1 MRRIGIDT
9 ETWLINAE
17 QGIVAPRMVCLTY
30 CTEEAEVGLLG
41 REDALAF
48 MHALLDADDIV
59 FVAHH
64 ARFDFAVLCAADATL
79 LPKVFRAYDEGR
91 VRCTMVR
98 EKLLALARGE
108 LADEGDTGAKRNM
121 KFSLA
126 ACVERR
132 FGIDLSE
139 AKGMKGGPLPWRMRF
154 SELDGMPVDAWPAE
168 ARDYALDDAK
178 YNLALFDAQT
188 MELNE
193 QGAEGDTIPDE
204 APQTRAAFWLYLM
217 SVRGVRTD
225 PQRVNGLDTA
235 LRAEYARINALVR
248 AADVLKPKMQKGEMV
263 YTKNM
268 TALRSRVVSAYGGE
282 EYTPKTGGGKSGNPA
297 ISTAREHLLAPINK
311 AVLKWV
317 EDMEQQVFSARKE
330 RGEPD
335 MEGEAAAALSKD
347 LAYAAA
353 EAHGLDGEQVYNW
366 LVLHAVAER
375 SGVEK
380 LLKTYVPT
388 LLQGTQFPV
397 TTSYTELM
405 ATGRTSS
412 VKPNLQN
419 PPRKG
424 GIRECFIARPG
435 YYFAFCDYSFIEL
448 CTLAQSCL
456 EYFGWSHMADAI
468 NAGLDPHL
476 DMAASMLGIDYDEAK
491 RRKKA
496 DDPQIAEYRQLS
508 KALNFGYP
516 GGLGRSKFVE
526 YARAGYGVILSEAE
540 AGRRK
545 EEWYRKWPEMRLY
558 HQMFGNLTLGDASF
572 DLVQPGSGRVRGK
585 VGFCDG
591 ANCVDYETE
600 ALTKR
605 GWVSG
610 RDLRMDDEV
619 LTKNPATGVL
629 EWQRPTAIFHYPD
642 YDGPLVEIKST
653 RFSAVTTPE
662 HRWLVTDKRTGDR
675 CVVTK
680 NLSRHG
686 DHRIHRTGQ
695 YVGDDALH
703 DDAFIELV
711 GWFLTDGSMDTEE
724 GATRIRI
731 YQTKEAT
738 SARIDDMFSRLGI
751 PVHRAAPPSRTRGN
765 KVARTWSFSDL
776 TVHRTGLSRA
786 TATSETGVG
795 KTKGYSVEDYRAAG
809 MGVEAD
815 TIVASR
821 LQVTTAAV
829 GSMRRRHDIPRPVQA
844 HHGMASQLRDMFPDR
859 LLTCEF
865 VATLSKRQACLLLD
879 TMMLGDGTVSKKG
892 QEHFYTRDERAADAF
907 QMLLVLA
914 GRASNAAWTDLSTRE
929 IPQYD
934 SMPNSPKSRGIWTVD
949 LYKRDTAQVLKHQV
963 REFREARGVWCPS
976 VPNTYFVA
984 RRDKTVYVTGN
995 SVFQGRA
1002 ADGAKRAGWY
1012 LAQECYL
1019 GFSKYWPDDG
1029 RPRSPLYGSRPVLF
1043 VHDEFILEV
1052 PIATAH
1058 EATLRQSEVMVLG
1071 MKEVVPDVKV
1081 GTEYAIARR
1090 WYKGASAVYDEHKRL
1105 VPWEPKEKK

>member
-9 ETWLINAE
+9 ETYLINAD
-17 QGIVAPRMVCLTY
+17 QGIVAPRLVCLTY

-41 REDALAF
+41 RDDALAT
-48 MHALLDADDIV
+48 MHALLDADDIE

-108 LADEGDTGAKRNM
+108 LADEGDTGAKRNVR
-121 KFSLA
+121 FSLA
-126 ACVERR
+126 ACIERR
-132 FGIDLSE
+132 FNIDLSE
-139 AKGMKGGPLPWRMRF
+139 AKGTKGGPLPWRMRF
-154 SELDGMPVDAWPAE
+154 SELDGIPVESWPIE

-188 MELNE
+188 TEINE
-193 QGAEGDTIPDE
+193 QGASGNTVPDE

-225 PQRVNGLDTA
+225 PQRVNRLNTA

-263 YTKNM
+263 WSKNM
-268 TALRSRVVSAYGGE
+268 TALRGRVVSAYGGE
-282 EYTPKTGGGKSGNPA
+282 ERTPMTAGGKKGVPA
-297 ISTAREHLLAPINK
+297 VSTSREHLLAPIDK

-317 EDMEQQVFSARKE
+317 EDLEQQVFAARAE
-330 RGEPD
+330 RSEPD
-335 MEGEAAAALSKD
+335 MEGEEAAALSRE

-388 LLQGTQFPV
+388 LLQGTQFPI
-397 TTSYTELM
+397 TTSYTELL
-405 ATGRTSS
+405 ASGRTSS

-424 GIRECFIARPG
+424 GVRECFIPRPG
-435 YYFAFCDYSFIEL
+435 YFYAFCDYSFIEL

-476 DMAASMLGIDYDEAK
+476 DMAASMLGIDYEEAK

-496 DDPQIAEYRQLS
+496 DDPQISEYRQLS

-516 GGLGRSKFVE
+516 GGLGRAKFVE
-526 YARAGYGVILSEAE
+526 YARVGYGVILSEAE

-591 ANCVDYETE
+591 
-600 ALTKR
+600 
-605 GWVSG
+605 S
-610 RDLRMDDEV
+610 
-619 LTKNPATGVL
+619 
-629 EWQRPTAIFHYPD
+629 
-642 YDGPLVEIKST
+642 
-653 RFSAVTTPE
+653 
-662 HRWLVTDKRTGDR
+662 
-675 CVVTK
+675 
-680 NLSRHG
+680 
-686 DHRIHRTGQ
+686 
-695 YVGDDALH
+695 
-703 DDAFIELV
+703 
-711 GWFLTDGSMDTEE
+711 
-724 GATRIRI
+724 
-731 YQTKEAT
+731 
-738 SARIDDMFSRLGI
+738 
-751 PVHRAAPPSRTRGN
+751 
-765 KVARTWSFSDL
+765 
-776 TVHRTGLSRA
+776 
-786 TATSETGVG
+786 
-795 KTKGYSVEDYRAAG
+795 
-809 MGVEAD
+809 
-815 TIVASR
+815 
-821 LQVTTAAV
+821 
-829 GSMRRRHDIPRPVQA
+829 
-844 HHGMASQLRDMFPDR
+844 
-859 LLTCEF
+859 
-865 VATLSKRQACLLLD
+865 
-879 TMMLGDGTVSKKG
+879 
-892 QEHFYTRDERAADAF
+892 
-907 QMLLVLA
+907 
-914 GRASNAAWTDLSTRE
+914 
-929 IPQYD
+929 
-934 SMPNSPKSRGIWTVD
+934 
-949 LYKRDTAQVLKHQV
+949 
-963 REFREARGVWCPS
+963 
-976 VPNTYFVA
+976 
-984 RRDKTVYVTGN
+984 N

-1019 GFSKYWPDDG
+1019 GFGKLWPNDG
-1029 RPRSPLYGSRPVLF
+1029 RARSPLYGSRPVLF

-1052 PIATAH
+1052 PEANAH
-1058 EATLRQSEVMVLG
+1058 EATLRQSEVMIAG
-1071 MKEVVPDVKV
+1071 MKEVVADVKV
-1081 GTEYAIARR
+1081 GTEFAIARR
-1090 WYKGASAVYDEHKRL
+1090 WYKGASAAYDENKRL
-1105 VPWEPKEKK
+1105 VPWEPKEKKVA